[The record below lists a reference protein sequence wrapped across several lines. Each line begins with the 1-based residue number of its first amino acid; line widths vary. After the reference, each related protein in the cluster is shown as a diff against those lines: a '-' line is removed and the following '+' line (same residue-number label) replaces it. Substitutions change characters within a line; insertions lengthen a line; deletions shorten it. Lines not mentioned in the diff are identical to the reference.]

1 MCSNVLQPNPPY
13 ISLSLIK
20 TMFPELPFCKPPKNP
35 IFITGLSKEQY
46 FSPSYVGF
54 LDFFVSVRVFS
65 QRKQES
71 ENLLTPSPLLSFLGL
86 SFPISFFLSRFV
98 PSSLTPHPTPPTFFF
113 LSFSPFPFS
122 LRLFFPFGFSCFSLI
137 S

>member
-1 MCSNVLQPNPPY
+1 MCSNVLQPNPPHN
-13 ISLSLIK
+13 SLSLSL

-54 LDFFVSVRVFS
+54 FVLVRVS

-71 ENLLTPSPLLSFLGL
+71 EKLLTPSPLEPFSLSFLCVPLFLSL
-86 SFPISFFLSRFV
+86 SFTFSHVLFHNPP
-98 PSSLTPHPTPPTFFF
+98 PSPPTFFF
-113 LSFSPFPFS
+113 LSF
-122 LRLFFPFGFSCFSLI
+122 CFLPLVVVGSWLVGC
-137 S
+137 SVLP